1 MALRTSRVLPML
13 FLAAPLLLTD
23 GFAATAAQGSASV
36 QADGSEL
43 RRLHQQVAAAR
54 RDARLAAGQARQL
67 RASSEAMVGQLQ
79 RNTAVLE
86 SQASQLQE
94 LTSGQRALQESLRS
108 GAAADA
114 QSLAALRDESA
125 FGQRWLMAL
134 LLVVAAI
141 GVAAALAW
149 RSARA
154 SAGELLVIARS
165 GAAERQAAESRH
177 FEALKDA
184 LEMLRSLVTKAPV
197 EAEQE
202 GRRHELPIKVADEMH
217 RMQKR
222 LQGLPEDTKGLVSL
236 RKSLERLSDELRNRG
251 YEIVDHAGLPYS
263 ENWTV
268 KAAFV
273 PGEDLP
279 EGSRI
284 VSKVVVPQVN
294 HQGRLVR
301 MAEIEV
307 SVA

>member
-1 MALRTSRVLPML
+1 MALRTSRVLLLL
-13 FLAAPLLLTD
+13 FIAAPLLLAEV
-23 GFAATAAQGSASV
+23 FAAAAAQGSASAE
-36 QADGSEL
+36 ADGSEL

-67 RASSEAMVGQLQ
+67 RASSEAMIGQLQ
-79 RNTAVLE
+79 RNAAVLE

-94 LTSGQRALQESLRS
+94 LTSGQRALQESLRT

-125 FGQRWLMAL
+125 LGQRWLMAL

-141 GVAAALAW
+141 AAAAALAW

-154 SAGELLVIARS
+154 SAGELLVVARS
-165 GAAERQAAESRH
+165 GGAERLAAESRQA
-177 FEALKDA
+177 EALKDM
-184 LEMLRSLVTKAPV
+184 LELLRSLVAKAP
-197 EAEQE
+197 AADEQD
-202 GRRHELPIKVADEMH
+202 GSRHELPIKVADEVH

-222 LQGLPEDTKGLVSL
+222 LQGLPEATKGLVSL
-236 RKSLERLSDELRNRG
+236 RKSLERLIDELKARG
-251 YEIVDHAGLPYS
+251 YEIVDHVGLPYS
-263 ENWTV
+263 ENWAV

-279 EGSRI
+279 PGSRI

-294 HQGRLVR
+294 HGGRLVR